1 MAIGAFPIASF
12 SRKLRER
19 PETVK
24 AGTGTLKVVVRSLK
38 LMLEFVIGAAVG
50 TVILLSIAIWRLSG
64 EPVSLAFLTPY
75 FQQALSA
82 EDGSFQVQLDDT
94 VLTWAG
100 WQRTVDIRL
109 LGVRAIGSTGETL
122 AKIPEMAVS
131 ISARGL
137 LHGMVAPTSLEIMGA
152 GVRVV
157 RSPAGNFELG
167 LKEGGAA
174 AGDIMERLVT
184 DLLAPP
190 RPDRAMGYLSRVSIL
205 DANLTLVD
213 EKLETT
219 WDAPRASLTLLRDD
233 VGITGDLSLDLA
245 IDGEFARF
253 DAEVAYVRDAQ
264 KIDIGAGFGN
274 LKLDKLNGK
283 APLFAA
289 LKAIKMPLSGTLAA
303 SVNLDGGVEVFGFDL
318 TGGPGRVRL
327 ADLYEDELP
336 VQSVVARGRFEEDL
350 TRMVL
355 DEFAVDVGGPTLGL
369 SGEAVRV
376 AGDLAVRGEAVV
388 RDLPVDSFD
397 RYWPRAIGTN
407 VRKWTAKHLSG
418 GEVGEAR
425 SAFAALIP
433 GGDLKQARLD
443 YVAGT
448 IDFAGVSFDYV
459 PPMPM
464 AEDLKGV
471 ASYTSER
478 FDVDITGGVLGG
490 LRVEEGSVTLS
501 GLNLPDQNA
510 SIEVVARGG
519 LREFLQV
526 LDHEPLRAA
535 RYLAITPERVAGET
549 AARAIFTLPV
559 KKHVP
564 LEEVDVSAA
573 ATLSHVAI
581 PGAVL
586 GRDLTE
592 GELTLRLNREG
603 MEYQG
608 TAKLRGIPVWL
619 SGSESFGAEAGI
631 RSRYALRAR
640 VDHDD
645 LAGFG
650 LATAPYLQ
658 GPVPIELTHT
668 VMVGGESDLSVAAD
682 LKDATLDL
690 GGLGWVKAPGV
701 PGSTRFSIS
710 LVDERPTVLRE
721 FALAAGD
728 LTATG
733 SAVFAPPRPEVPEG
747 KSALQR
753 IDFTRLAFGR
763 NDVAGRVVFREDGGY
778 DVDLAGPVLDGE
790 RFFSVKGKE
799 EGKAEEREPEL
810 APVRLT
816 ARVQRLWVTPENYI
830 SDVDCTITYDGETWR
845 ALALQGRMEGATP
858 EAGMVRMQLAT
869 EGTVRNLSVTSGD
882 AGLFLRTF
890 GYFDNIHGGK
900 FELTGTIDDSV
911 PERPVDGKLVIKNY
925 RLIRAPVLAKLLT
938 AASLTGILNLLS
950 GEGIGFTGLE
960 APFRLVDGVAEVKD
974 ARAYGPDL
982 GLTAKG
988 TIDLASDTLD
998 IEGTLVPAYV
1008 INSILGNI
1016 PLVGGLL
1023 TGEAGGGVFAVTYK
1037 MKGPRAD
1044 PTVTANPLSA
1054 LAPGFLRKLFNIF
1067 ERPKDE
1073 GPKQESA
1080 AKPPQGLSAWPN
1092 SPVPA
1097 K

>member
-1 MAIGAFPIASF
+1 MAIGTFPIASF
-12 SRKLRER
+12 SRKLRDR
-19 PETVK
+19 PGTVK
-24 AGTGTLKVVVRSLK
+24 GGTGTLNVVVRSLK
-38 LMLEFVIGAAVG
+38 LILEFVIGAVVG
-50 TVILLSIAIWRLSG
+50 IAILLSAAVWRLSG

-100 WQRTVDIRL
+100 WERTVDIRL
-109 LGVRAIGSTGETL
+109 RGVRAIGSAGETL
-122 AKIPEMAVS
+122 AMVPEMAVS

-137 LHGMVAPTSLEIMGA
+137 LHGIVAPTSLEIMGA

-157 RSPAGNFELG
+157 RSPSGDFELG

-190 RPDRAMGYLSRVSIL
+190 HPDRAMGYLSRVSIL

-219 WDAPRASLTLLRDD
+219 WDAPRASLSLLRDD
-233 VGITGDLSLDLA
+233 LGISGDLSLDLA
-245 IDGEFARF
+245 MDGEFARF
-253 DAEVAYVRDAQ
+253 DAEVAYDTDAQ
-264 KIDIGAGFGN
+264 EIDIGASFGN
-274 LKLDKLNGK
+274 LKLEKLGGK
-283 APLFAA
+283 APVFAA
-289 LKAIKMPLSGTLAA
+289 LKTIKMPLSGTLAA
-303 SVNLDGGVEVFGFDL
+303 TINLDGRVEVFGFDL
-318 TGGPGRVRL
+318 SGGPGRVRL

-336 VQSVVARGRFEEDL
+336 VETVVARGRFEQDL

-355 DEFAVDVGGPTLGL
+355 DELAVDVGGPTVGL
-369 SGEAVRV
+369 SAEVVRV

-418 GEVGEAR
+418 GEVREAR
-425 SAFAALIP
+425 SAFAALIR
-433 GGDLKQARLD
+433 GGDLNQARLD

-464 AEDLKGV
+464 AEDLEGV

-478 FDVDITGGVLGG
+478 FDIDITGGVLGG

-501 GLNLPDQNA
+501 DLDLADQNA
-510 SIEVVARGG
+510 WIEVVARGA
-519 LREFLQV
+519 LRDLLQV

-535 RYLAITPERVAGET
+535 HYLGIAPESAGGET

-573 ATLSHVAI
+573 ATLSDVGI

-592 GELTLRLNREG
+592 GELTLRLNRKG

-619 SGSESFGAEAGI
+619 SGSESFTAEAGI

-645 LAGFG
+645 LAGLGF
-650 LATAPYLQ
+650 ATAPYLQ
-658 GPVPIELTHT
+658 GPVPVELIHT
-668 VMVGGESDLSVAAD
+668 VMEGGESDLSVAAD
-682 LKDATLDL
+682 LKDATLDFRR
-690 GGLGWVKAPGV
+690 LGWVKAPGV

-710 LVDERPTVLRE
+710 LVDERPTRLRE

-733 SAVFAPPRPEVPEG
+733 SAVFAPSRPEVPEG
-747 KSALQR
+747 ESALER

-763 NDVAGRVVFREDGGY
+763 NDVAGRVVFRKDGGY

-790 RFFSVKGKE
+790 RFFAFKGKE
-799 EGKAEEREPEL
+799 EGEAEEAEPEL

-816 ARVQRLWVTPENYI
+816 AKVQRLWVTPENYI

-845 ALALQGRMEGATP
+845 SLALQGRMEGATP
-858 EAGMVRMQLAT
+858 EAGMVRMQLVP

-890 GYFDNIHGGK
+890 GYLDNIQGGK
-900 FELTGTIDDSV
+900 FELTGTIDDSL
-911 PERPVDGKLVIKNY
+911 PEQPVDGKVVIKNY
-925 RLIRAPVLAKLLT
+925 RLIQAPVLAKLLT

-950 GEGIGFTGLE
+950 GEGIGFMKLE
-960 APFRLVDGVAEVKD
+960 APFRLVEGVAEVKD
-974 ARAYGPDL
+974 ARAFGPDL

-988 TIDLASDTLD
+988 KIDLASNTLD
-998 IEGTLVPAYV
+998 LEGTLVPAYV

-1016 PLVGGLL
+1016 PLVGGLF
-1023 TGEAGGGVFAVTYK
+1023 TGEPGGGVFAVTYK
-1037 MKGPRAD
+1037 MKGPRDD
-1044 PTVTANPLSA
+1044 PKVTANPLTA
-1054 LAPGFLRKLFNIF
+1054 LAPGFMRKLFNIF

-1073 GPKQESA
+1073 GPQQESA
-1080 AKPPQGLSAWPN
+1080 AKPPQGAPQWPN

-1097 K
+1097 E